1 MKKKKLLNNFLLC
14 VVIAMS
20 VCGIAACAS
29 KPESVTVEQIIEA
42 NDRQKVI
49 EEYTNLHV
57 TETTTYDSGAVY
69 TANALYFKMMH
80 GISKSFGHGTGFTV
94 GLVLLPFIFQLV
106 LGFGSSE
113 YRPVNKGKSK

>member
-1 MKKKKLLNNFLLC
+1 MQQGLIFWADDYCRRSLLNCQNFFYLNVINAEVAGLSIVCNLIQLVASICLL
-14 VVIAMS
+14 VLDI
-20 VCGIAACAS
+20 
-29 KPESVTVEQIIEA
+29 
-42 NDRQKVI
+42 
-49 EEYTNLHV
+49 
-57 TETTTYDSGAVY
+57 
-69 TANALYFKMMH
+69 KMMH